1 MTEEELKL
9 IEQMARKAALANFLG
24 AENVGGNLMETL
36 LVQKIANDFQ
46 TMSNFKKDNALPTNT
61 KQIIESITPQTPI
74 QKENITPQINEEST
88 PQETYNLKAI
98 KTHSENP
105 ITSVVNKIK
114 STFEKPKHRELSE
127 IPTEI
132 HDPNQWHIDSAPL
145 EIQHKPRN
153 LSEVLSDEVKKYKGL
168 GPIEALQKAATKIP
182 FPNTEAEYYGI
193 STKMADGED
202 MTKRAKEQNT
212 FYKLKDIQDPEV
224 AKNLREIMAKSK
236 KLDINNPEN
245 FEEIQN
251 TNVIVPKSDSNLY
264 KHVKHSEVTE
274 EWIAKNYD
282 KLKKGTI
289 TDGEKSI
296 EYPRAKDTAEKRAL
310 YLTIHRAD
318 LKNTKLNKDGSMD
331 VKLNDIYDFE
341 KMKKEKLKIN
351 NLKEFFKG
359 IVNNR
364 YVEIN
369 NRAYSQQQKGQIE
382 PYSIDM
388 NIKYTPEEIEKILK
402 KYGYI

>member
-9 IEQMARKAALANFLG
+9 IEQMARKAALASFLG

-46 TMSNFKKDNALPTNT
+46 TMSNFKKENALPTNT

-74 QKENITPQINEEST
+74 QKENITPQINEELET
-88 PQETYNLKAI
+88 PYTLKGKI
-98 KTHSENP
+98 LHSENP
-105 ITSVVNKIK
+105 IVKAK
-114 STFEKPKHRELSE
+114 
-127 IPTEI
+127 
-132 HDPNQWHIDSAPL
+132 D
-145 EIQHKPRN
+145 N
-153 LSEVLSDEVKKYKGL
+153 LLDNFKKFGDKYKGL

-251 TNVIVPKSDSNLY
+251 TNVVIPKSDSNLY
-264 KHVKHSEVTE
+264 KHAKNSEVTE
-274 EWIAKNYD
+274 KWIAKNYD
-282 KLKKGTI
+282 KLKNGTI
-289 TDGEKSI
+289 TDKEKTI

-310 YLTIHRAD
+310 YFTIHRAD

-331 VKLNDIYDFE
+331 VKLNDIYDFD
-341 KMKKEKLKIN
+341 KMEKEKLKTN
-351 NLKEFFKG
+351 NLKNFF
-359 IVNNR
+359 NNI
-364 YVEIN
+364 YVDIN

>member
-9 IEQMARKAALANFLG
+9 IEQMARKAALASFLG

-46 TMSNFKKDNALPTNT
+46 TMSNLKKDNTLPTNT

-105 ITSVVNKIK
+105 ITGVVNKIK

-193 STKMADGED
+193 SAKMADGED

-212 FYKLKDIQDPEV
+212 FYKLKDIQDPEI
-224 AKNLREIMAKSK
+224 AKNLREKMAKSK
-236 KLDINNPEN
+236 GLDINNPN
-245 FEEIQN
+245 DFEEIQN
-251 TNVIVPKSDSNLY
+251 TNVVVPKPDSNLY
-264 KHVKHSEVTE
+264 KH
-274 EWIAKNYD
+274 AKN
-282 KLKKGTI
+282 
-289 TDGEKSI
+289 S
-296 EYPRAKDTAEKRAL
+296 
-310 YLTIHRAD
+310 
-318 LKNTKLNKDGSMD
+318 
-331 VKLNDIYDFE
+331 
-341 KMKKEKLKIN
+341 
-351 NLKEFFKG
+351 
-359 IVNNR
+359 
-364 YVEIN
+364 
-369 NRAYSQQQKGQIE
+369 
-382 PYSIDM
+382 
-388 NIKYTPEEIEKILK
+388 
-402 KYGYI
+402 

>member
-9 IEQMARKAALANFLG
+9 IEQMARKAALASFLG

-46 TMSNFKKDNALPTNT
+46 TMSNFKKENALPTNT

-74 QKENITPQINEEST
+74 QKENITPQINEELET
-88 PQETYNLKAI
+88 PYTLKGKI
-98 KTHSENP
+98 LHSENP
-105 ITSVVNKIK
+105 IVKAK
-114 STFEKPKHRELSE
+114 
-127 IPTEI
+127 
-132 HDPNQWHIDSAPL
+132 D
-145 EIQHKPRN
+145 N
-153 LSEVLSDEVKKYKGL
+153 LLDNFKKFGDKYKGL
-168 GPIEALQKAATKIP
+168 GPIEALQKAASKVP
-182 FPNTEAEYYGI
+182 HLMTESEYYGLAA
-193 STKMADGED
+193 KMADGED

-224 AKNLREIMAKSK
+224 AKNLREKMAKSK
-236 KLDINNPEN
+236 GLDINNPN
-245 FEEIQN
+245 DFEEIQN
-251 TNVIVPKSDSNLY
+251 TNVVVPKPDSNLY
-264 KHVKHSEVTE
+264 KHAKNSEVTE

-296 EYPRAKDTAEKRAL
+296 EYPRAKNIAEKRAL
-310 YLTIHRAD
+310 YFTIHNAD

-331 VKLNDIYDFE
+331 VKLNDIYDFD
-341 KMKKEKLKIN
+341 KMEKEKLKTN
-351 NLKEFFKG
+351 NLKNFF
-359 IVNNR
+359 NNI
-364 YVEIN
+364 YVDIN